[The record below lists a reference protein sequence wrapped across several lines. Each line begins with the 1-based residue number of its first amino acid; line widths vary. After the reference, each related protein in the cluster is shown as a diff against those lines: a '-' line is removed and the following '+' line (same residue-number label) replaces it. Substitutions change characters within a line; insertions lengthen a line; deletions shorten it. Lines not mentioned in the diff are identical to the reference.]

1 MMRMHLD
8 HDAPARLL
16 GSLALLFF
24 VFMGAP
30 SADAQA
36 PATQNPP
43 PPQVQQLL
51 NLMQD
56 PAVRGWLD
64 QQQKT
69 TPALPEPSPTA
80 SEMTASEM
88 MAARTASMREHLASL
103 AAAAPRLPSEF
114 RSAAARLLA
123 ELQGRRLVG
132 VLILVLG
139 FVALGV
145 GTEWVFRKV
154 TAHPQQ
160 RVIALPMETVAER
173 VRTI

>member
-1 MMRMHLD
+1 MTMTHLD
-8 HDAPARLL
+8 HNALVRFLR
-16 GSLALLFF
+16 SLALLFF

-56 PAVRGWLD
+56 PAVRSWID
-64 QQQKT
+64 QQQPAS
-69 TPALPEPSPTA
+69 PALAGAPAT

-88 MAARTASMREHLASL
+88 LATRTASMREHLASL

-114 RSAAARLLA
+114 RNAADRLLT
-123 ELQGRRLVG
+123 ELRGRRLAG

-139 FVALGV
+139 FVAMGA
-145 GTEWVFRKV
+145 GTEWLFRKI
-154 TAHPQQ
+154 TAQPQQ
-160 RVIALPMETVAER
+160 RIVTLPVENVSER
-173 VRTI
+173 VRA